1 MKYNYPNNTNDT
13 NVTYMRTRE
22 GPNHFRVYYKNG
34 AQIRFTPKEVGA
46 VFGVARFTPSV
57 NEIRD
62 WCYKMIHEYGSDDD
76 KQDENYLKYI
86 EKQRSSS
93 SSPMEKTPTS
103 GFGPEVHSDEQSLV
117 EEPNDNTK
125 MVT

>member
-1 MKYNYPNNTNDT
+1 MEYNYPDNTNSCS
-13 NVTYMRTRE
+13 VTYMRTRE
-22 GPNHFRVYYKNG
+22 GPNHFRVFYKNA

-46 VFGVARFTPSV
+46 IFGVARFTPTV

-62 WCYKMIHEYGSDDD
+62 WCYQMIDKYGSETDKTDDG
-76 KQDENYLKYI
+76 YLKYI
-86 EKQRSSS
+86 AKH
-93 SSPMEKTPTS
+93 
-103 GFGPEVHSDEQSLV
+103 GFRPEVH

>member
-46 VFGVARFTPSV
+46 VFGVARFTPTV

-62 WCYKMIHEYGSDDD
+62 WCYTMIHEYGSDDD
-76 KQDENYLKYI
+76 KLDDNYIKYI
-86 EKQRSSS
+86 EKQRKAS

-103 GFGPEVHSDEQSLV
+103 GFGPEVHQ
-117 EEPNDNTK
+117 EPNDNTK

>member
-1 MKYNYPNNTNDT
+1 MEYPCPKNTNDS
-13 NVTYMRTRE
+13 NVVYHRNRT
-22 GPNHFRVYYKNG
+22 GPNYFRVYYKNG
-34 AQIRFTPKEVGA
+34 AQIRYTPKEVGA
-46 VFGVARFTPSV
+46 VFGVARFTPGV

-62 WCYKMIHEYGSDDD
+62 WCYTMIHEYGSDDD
-76 KQDENYLKYI
+76 KQDENYIKYI
-86 EKQRSSS
+86 EKH
-93 SSPMEKTPTS
+93 